1 MSLITRFGQT
11 ITVYRDIT
19 PEKTIKGKKAP
30 NEFEMF
36 NIFASVQPFQ
46 PREIV
51 EEEIGSERVKDAI
64 KIYSDKPLR
73 VVDEANRL
81 SADIVKYEGE
91 MYEVR
96 RVDKWTRN
104 FMTLNHFK
112 AVAFKVNKELPK

>member
-1 MSLITRFGQT
+1 MSLITRFGQSLK
-11 ITVYRDIT
+11 VYRDIT
-19 PEKTIKGKKAP
+19 PEKTVKGKKAP
-30 NEFEMF
+30 SEFEMF
-36 NIFASVQPFQ
+36 TVFASVQPFQ

-73 VVDEANRL
+73 GVDEVNRL
-81 SADIVKYEGE
+81 SADLVEYEGD

-96 RVDKWTRN
+96 RVDKWTKN